1 MISLRSF
8 ILGLALLCAWAPAA
22 GAAPK
27 KATLGVFL
35 PTTLT
40 DGQQRFQYAEA
51 LAAKLSAATGRATA
65 AKSFARYEDFSKAV
79 SEGIIDFAVIDS
91 WAAVQLGNKAT
102 PVALAPLSGETS
114 QRWAIISTTK
124 SSMKELKGTRLAI
137 VKGAGAADPKF
148 VTNVVLAGDL
158 DAKKHYKLTPVPNV
172 ESALKMLEAK
182 GAEAALVPLA
192 HVPQGVKVLFSS
204 GKVPGAV
211 LVGMRGDADDLTE
224 NLQKLEAVAPFG
236 AFVAVQGKELEDF
249 GKLLQ
254 RGPPRRQPVLVESAA
269 LRVDTKAVMQPS
281 VLQPVLP
288 SFADAL
294 DVSAEQPD
302 D

>member
-1 MISLRSF
+1 
-8 ILGLALLCAWAPAA
+8 
-22 GAAPK
+22 
-27 KATLGVFL
+27 
-35 PTTLT
+35 
-40 DGQQRFQYAEA
+40 
-51 LAAKLSAATGRATA
+51 
-65 AKSFARYEDFSKAV
+65 
-79 SEGIIDFAVIDS
+79 
-91 WAAVQLGNKAT
+91 
-102 PVALAPLSGETS
+102 
-114 QRWAIISTTK
+114 
-124 SSMKELKGTRLAI
+124 
-137 VKGAGAADPKF
+137 
-148 VTNVVLAGDL
+148 
-158 DAKKHYKLTPVPNV
+158 
-172 ESALKMLEAK
+172 MLEAK

-269 LRVDTKAVMQPS
+269 LRVDTKALMQPS
-281 VLQPVLP
+281 MLQPVLP

-302 D
+302 E